1 MVGYLYNGVIAS
13 YSSLCVIFMPH
24 ICQKANFKHAL
35 KLTDNPELSVSILTD
50 NQVLSIGKIIYS
62 DI

>member
-35 KLTDNPELSVSILTD
+35 KLTDNP
-50 NQVLSIGKIIYS
+50 VLSGNF
-62 DI
+62 DFRERTLN